1 MISALLAG
9 LVALASPQGD
19 VWAQLWTELDSLHN
33 PQLSPAEAEPLR
45 VHLSDAARGLAGDVR
60 AELLRAQL
68 ERLSGRDPCEQA
80 RKLLALE
87 PDPFTAR
94 EHWYLADCLPSGPQR
109 AKVALQALQSPTEL
123 ERWQLFLAFNTG
135 VDEARALRFEG
146 ALPLQRAL
154 HERYRAEWSALDLFL
169 TLKNLGQAAEA
180 DAVLA
185 ETIER
190 ETLAGRRPKV
200 LWEHRG
206 ILALGSGDD
215 RLARDYLGRA
225 MALGSDDAALLLS
238 RLDLMAGSTAAARTG
253 FRALILNT
261 PPPDWAWR
269 GWGTALLPASHAAPA
284 TKTPP
289 EERP

>member
-1 MISALLAG
+1 MISVVLAVLGALG
-9 LVALASPQGD
+9 SPQGD
-19 VWAQLWTELDSLHN
+19 VWAQLWTELDSLHD
-33 PQLSPAEAEPLR
+33 PQLAPAEAEALR
-45 VHLSDAARGLAGDVR
+45 VHLTEAARGLAGDVR

-68 ERLSGRDPCEQA
+68 ERLAGRDPSVV
-80 RKLLALE
+80 RRLLALE
-87 PDPFTAR
+87 PDPFTPR

-109 AKVALQALQSPTEL
+109 AQLALEALQSPTEL
-123 ERWQLFLAFNTG
+123 ERWQLFLAYNAG
-135 VDEARALRFEG
+135 VDEARALRLDG
-146 ALPLQRAL
+146 AFSLQNAL

-169 TLKNLGQAAEA
+169 TLKNLGRSAEA

-190 ETLAGRRPKV
+190 ETAAGRRPKV

-206 ILALGSGDD
+206 ILALGFGDE

-225 MALGSDDAALLLS
+225 MALGSDDAALLLA
-238 RLDLMAGSTAAARTG
+238 RLDMVANSTLAARTG

-269 GWGTALLPASHAAPA
+269 GWGTALLPSFHTAPA